1 MITSLRGIILQKR
14 PPWLWLE
21 VQGVGYELE
30 MPLSSFYQMVDAGET
45 LLVHTHLTIRED
57 AHLLY
62 GFMSVAE
69 RDTFRLLIRVNGIGG
84 KVALA
89 CLSGLPAEKLG
100 QAVAE
105 GNVAQLTAIPGIGP
119 KTAERLVVELRD
131 KMGGISTLPTSK
143 AVSGDPRQE
152 AIAALLTL
160 GYKPAQASQTIGNLG
175 DGLSLEDLIRQALQQ
190 LSRH

>member
-1 MITSLRGIILQKR
+1 GTILQRR
-14 PPWLWLE
+14 PPWLWLD

-30 MPLSSFYQMVDAGET
+30 MPLSGFYQMPAEGAALT
-45 LLVHTHLTIRED
+45 VHTHLTIRED

-62 GFMSVAE
+62 GFMTVAE
-69 RDTFRLLIRVNGIGG
+69 RDMFRLLIRVNGIGG

-89 CLSGLPAEKLG
+89 CLSGLPAERLS

-105 GNVAQLTAIPGIGP
+105 GNTAQLTAIPGIGP

-131 KMGGISTLPTSK
+131 KMGGIAPGPMGRGG
-143 AVSGDPRQE
+143 AGDPRQE

-160 GYKPAQASQTIGNLG
+160 GYKPAQASQAIAGLA
-175 DGLSLEDLIRQALQQ
+175 DGLGLEDLIRQSLQN

>member
-45 LLVHTHLTIRED
+45 LLVHTHLAIRED

>member
-1 MITSLRGIILQKR
+1 MITSLRGTILQKR

-30 MPLSSFYQMVDAGET
+30 MPLSSFYQMADAGDT

-89 CLSGLPAEKLG
+89 CLSGLSAEKLG

-131 KMGGISTLPTSK
+131 KMGGISSLPASK
-143 AVSGDPRQE
+143 AMSADPRQE

>member
-1 MITSLRGIILQKR
+1 MITALRGVIVQKR

-30 MPLSSFYQMVDAGET
+30 MPLSSFYQMADAGESV
-45 LLVHTHLTIRED
+45 LVHTHLTIRED

-62 GFMSVAE
+62 GFMTVAE

-89 CLSGLPAEKLG
+89 CLSGLSPEKLG

-131 KMGGISTLPTSK
+131 KMGGISALPMGR
-143 AVSGDPRQE
+143 AVPGDPRQE
-152 AIAALLTL
+152 AVAALLTL
-160 GYKPAQASQTIGNLG
+160 GYKPVQASQAIASLAEGLG
-175 DGLSLEDLIRQALQQ
+175 LEDLIRHALQQ

>member
-30 MPLSSFYQMVDAGET
+30 MPLSSFYQMADAGET
-45 LLVHTHLTIRED
+45 LLVHTHLAIRED

>member
-1 MITSLRGIILQKR
+1 MITSLTGTILQRR
-14 PPWLWLE
+14 PPWLWLD

-30 MPLSSFYQMVDAGET
+30 MPLSGFYQMPAEGAALT
-45 LLVHTHLTIRED
+45 VHTHLAIRED

-62 GFMSVAE
+62 GFMTVAE
-69 RDTFRLLIRVNGIGG
+69 RDIFRLLIRVNGIGG

-89 CLSGLPAEKLG
+89 CLSGLPAERLS

-105 GNVAQLTAIPGIGP
+105 GDTAQLTAIPGIGP

-131 KMGGISTLPTSK
+131 KMGRGG
-143 AVSGDPRQE
+143 AGDPRQE

-160 GYKPAQASQTIGNLG
+160 GYKPAQASQAIAGLA
-175 DGLSLEDLIRQALQQ
+175 DGLGLEDLIRQSLQN